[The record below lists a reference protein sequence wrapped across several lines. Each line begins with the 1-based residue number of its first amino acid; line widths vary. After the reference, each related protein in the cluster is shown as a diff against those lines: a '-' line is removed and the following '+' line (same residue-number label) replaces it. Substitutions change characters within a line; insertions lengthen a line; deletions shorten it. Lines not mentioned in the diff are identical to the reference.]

1 MQKQQYFFEMRLP
14 VALLV
19 AVLAASTAGL
29 TLYVTPNTY
38 TDCPGHPCKILAK
51 YVQNTGEYFKNDT
64 TMLFLPGLHY
74 LEFSIA
80 IKLQH
85 VHDFSMIGNVTSTN
99 NNTSSNSQRSR
110 ATASKIECSQT
121 YSGFAFFNASRI
133 HIENLTFVHCNHKL
147 IYRVRAALAFY
158 TAWDVNITRVTVAHS
173 IGYGLHADNVFGD
186 FRVSE
191 SVFVNNTGDRYYYG
205 GNARFWYGQCKE
217 NSSRTHLQIQSSRF
231 LFGKDK
237 AKYSSYYP
245 PATGIALF
253 IRCPLIHVDIL
264 NVTVLGNRAENG
276 GNIAVNITNS
286 GNTQV
291 SIRDSTIGLGMGHR
305 GGGLRVW
312 SVIGASSTES
322 MRTILEVSNT
332 RFHGN
337 YAAAGGGALY
347 ISHYETNQQGCAT
360 NRIVFKN
367 CTFSNNTV
375 PPKGK
380 GAVTEIL
387 KHRIPGYET
396 HTVPQ
401 FEIVFQNSS
410 FSSNSLLVDEKKS
423 FIGAIVNIFSVERVI
438 FNNCTFTNNSNTAI
452 AVQNTNLV
460 FEGNNLFQNNTGT
473 NGGALRLCDTSII
486 YIRNETYITF
496 IDNHARES
504 GGAIYAQQRCL
515 ESAPPCF
522 FQPDVPDFTPVAD
535 LERMRLTFINNTAE
549 YAGSGVYGGAVD
561 FSYTY
566 QHFKYRNKS
575 SYYYTTTIFTKIFD
589 LSQQPG
595 KSQITSDPYGVC
607 LCSDSNLPACSLTRG
622 SGYTYPRKVYPGEV
636 FNISAVAVGQ
646 RNGVVPG
653 RIQAFILDH
662 NQNSIPRTYW
672 YQKAHNECTVINF
685 AILSH
690 SDNETFNLT
699 VEQSYPGGSFYYK
712 FTQPSITVELQPCP
726 WGFRLQDDPPT
737 CKCNPLLEE
746 QSITCSINDQT
757 ILRRH
762 PVWISGHNGELRSM
776 RLEAENSYG
785 VALQH
790 HCPFDYCI
798 LQDINITLSTID
810 EQCASGR
817 TGALCGKCKDGLSAV
832 LGSSRC
838 QVCTH
843 YYLFLL
849 LAFALAGVA
858 LVFLL
863 ITCNMTVSEGTLNGL
878 IFYVNIV
885 QMNKSMFFK
894 TSQGN
899 VLTVFV
905 AWLNLDLG
913 IETCFYDGLNTY
925 VRTWLQFVFPIYIWL
940 ITGAIIYI
948 SRKSSTAARLFSRN
962 AVKVLATLF
971 LLSCAKLQRACIKVF
986 QYAWIHLDDNSTRTV
1001 WLSDGNIPY
1010 FHGKHVPLLLV
1021 ALVFGVLTL
1030 PYALVLTFIQC
1041 LKMAPS
1047 FKILFWVRKLKP
1059 VFDAYTGPYKDK
1071 FAFWTGLI
1079 LSIRTILFISFAV
1092 NVLGEPDFNLMATA
1106 FVCLL
1111 VLMLAWSIGGVYK
1124 KRFLDVLESWFF
1136 LNLGI
1141 LSVVTSY
1148 IMNHMSE
1155 EHQAIEYQSAAT
1167 YLLVGAALLTFIGIL
1182 TYHSYKQLADTDA
1195 WEAVASWI
1203 HKNKITHTIL
1213 QPLTDGSQEGSQD
1226 GDTGEEW
1233 PVVARFDAYREQVLE
1248 HEDQS

>member
-1 MQKQQYFFEMRLP
+1 MPKLLYFFRVRLP

-19 AVLAASTAGL
+19 AVLAAGAAGL

-38 TDCPGHPCKILAK
+38 TDCPGQPCEILAR
-51 YVQNTGEYFKNDT
+51 YVQNTAKYFKSDT

-85 VHDFSMIGNVTSTN
+85 VRNFTMIGNFTSTK
-99 NNTSSNSQRSR
+99 NTVSSNSHRPR

-121 YSGFAFFNASRI
+121 YTGFAFFNASRI
-133 HIENLTFVHCNHKL
+133 HIENLTFAQCSHRLVRK
-147 IYRVRAALAFY
+147 VRAALAFD
-158 TAWDVNITRVTVAHS
+158 TVWDVNITRVTVANS
-173 IGYGLHADNVFGD
+173 TGYGLHADSVFGD

-191 SVFVNNTGDRYYYG
+191 TVFVNNTGGKYYYG
-205 GNARFWYGQCKE
+205 GNARFWYGQCRE
-217 NSSRTHLQIQSSRF
+217 NGSRTHLRIRSSRF
-231 LFGKDK
+231 LLGKDI

-245 PATGIALF
+245 AATGISMF
-253 IRCPLIHVDIL
+253 ITCPQIIVELL
-264 NVTVLGNRAENG
+264 NVTVLGNRADNG
-276 GNIAVNITNS
+276 GNVAINITNS
-286 GNTQV
+286 RGTQV
-291 SIRDSTIGLGMGHR
+291 SIADSTIGLGMGHR

-312 SVIGASSTES
+312 SVIGDTSTES
-322 MRTILEVSNT
+322 THTILNVSNT
-332 RFHGN
+332 RFYSN
-337 YAAAGGGALY
+337 YAEAGGGALY
-347 ISHYETNQQGCAT
+347 ISHYETKQQGGTT
-360 NRIVFKN
+360 NRIIFEN

-387 KHRIPGYET
+387 KHRILGYET
-396 HTVPQ
+396 HTIPQ

-410 FSSNSLLVDEKKS
+410 FTSNSLLVDERNS
-423 FIGAIVNIFSVERVI
+423 FIGAIVNIFSVERAI

-486 YIRNETYITF
+486 YVRNETYIMF

-549 YAGSGVYGGAVD
+549 YAGSGLYGGAVD

-566 QHFKYRNKS
+566 QHFRYKKKS

-589 LSQQPG
+589 FSQQPG
-595 KSQITSDPYGVC
+595 NSKITSDPYGVC
-607 LCSDSNLPACSLTRG
+607 LCSENNLRACYLKN
-622 SGYTYPRKVYPGEV
+622 YTYPRKVYPGEV

-653 RIQAFILDH
+653 IIQPLILNR
-662 NQNSIPRTYW
+662 NQDTIPRKYW
-672 YQKAHNECTVINF
+672 YQKALNECTVINF
-685 AILSH
+685 TILSQ
-690 SDNETFNLT
+690 SDHETFNLT
-699 VEQSYPGGSFYYK
+699 VEQSYPGGSFYYR
-712 FTQPSITVELQPCP
+712 FSPPSITVQLQPCP
-726 WGFRLQDDPPT
+726 WGFRFQDDPPM

-746 QSITCSINDQT
+746 QQITCSINDQT
-757 ILRRH
+757 VLRRH
-762 PVWISGHNGELRSM
+762 PVWISCHNEESQSTQP
-776 RLEAENSYG
+776 AAQCVG
-785 VALQH
+785 VAMQH
-790 HCPFDYCI
+790 HCPFDYCKP
-798 LQDINITLSTID
+798 QDINITLSTID
-810 EQCASGR
+810 DQCSAGR

-832 LGSSRC
+832 LGSSKC

-849 LAFALAGVA
+849 FAFALAGVA

-878 IFYVNIV
+878 IFYVNII
-885 QMNKSMFFK
+885 QMNRSMFFR
-894 TSQGN
+894 TDQGN
-899 VLTVFV
+899 VLTVFI

-925 VRTWLQFVFPIYIWL
+925 TNTWLQFVFPVYIWL

-948 SRKSSTAARLFSRN
+948 SRKSSIAARLFGRN
-962 AVKVLATLF
+962 AVKVLATLL

-986 QYAWIHLDDNSTRTV
+986 QFAWIHFDDNSTRTV

-1010 FHGKHVPLLLV
+1010 FHGKHVPLMFV

-1047 FKILFWVRKLKP
+1047 FKILFWVKRLKP
-1059 VFDAYTGPYKDK
+1059 VFDAYTGPYKNK
-1071 FAFWTGLI
+1071 CAFWTGLI
-1079 LSIRTILFISFAV
+1079 LSIRTILFTSFAV
-1092 NVLGEPDFNLMATA
+1092 NILGEPDFNLTVTA

-1111 VLMLAWSIGGVYK
+1111 VLMLARSIGGVYK
-1124 KRFLDVLESWFF
+1124 QQFLDILESWFF

-1141 LSVVTSY
+1141 LCVVTGY
-1148 IMNHMSE
+1148 ILNHVSK
-1155 EHQAIEYQSAAT
+1155 EHQAVKYQSAAT

-1182 TYHSYKQLADTDA
+1182 TYHSYKQLADIGA
-1195 WEAVASWI
+1195 WAAIAGWI
-1203 HKNKITHTIL
+1203 HKNKMGHTRM
-1213 QPLTDGSQEGSQD
+1213 QPVIDGSQEG
-1226 GDTGEEW
+1226 GNAEERW
-1233 PVVARFDAYREQVLE
+1233 PVVARFDAYREPVLE